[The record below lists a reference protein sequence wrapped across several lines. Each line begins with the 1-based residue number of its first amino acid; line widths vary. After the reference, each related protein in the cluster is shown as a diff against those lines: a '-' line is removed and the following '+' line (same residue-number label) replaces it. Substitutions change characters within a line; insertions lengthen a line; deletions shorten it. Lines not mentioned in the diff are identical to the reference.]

1 MKACFSCALKSVFI
15 GILYFIIAAFAF
27 AKPIN
32 LTILYDNDVHG
43 HLLPFNDNRFGQ
55 DIGGA
60 ARRATLIKEIEKK
73 NPNTIALSAG
83 DWISGTPVSGL
94 FKGKADWKTLNIM
107 DYKAIA
113 IGNHE
118 FDYGQTA
125 LREAI
130 KTSKVPFL
138 AANIYQKDGSYF
150 AKPYIIINKG
160 KTRIA
165 IVGLTTP
172 ETPIVTHP
180 KNVEG
185 LEFEDP
191 AVTIYKLLPTLKEK
205 ADIIIVLSHL
215 GYEAD
220 IQLAKQYPKDIQ
232 VIVGGHSHTKIDS
245 FNNSEGPV
253 IVQAY
258 QWGTFLGKLDV
269 TIDNRKVLTA
279 KAKLFPINSQIKSDP
294 AVESLLKTYT
304 SKIDA
309 LMTQTVGTTL
319 VDLVKP
325 SYTHP
330 DTNLAC
336 WITDV
341 YRERMGADM
350 AMQNTGGT
358 RASINKGPIT
368 YNDVYTVLPF
378 ENSLV
383 LLEVSGLEFKEILD
397 DLAKRRLEGKPIC
410 SISGVT
416 FLAKDGK
423 ANEILINGKPFDKNN
438 SYTIAVNDFIA
449 NGGDGYTL
457 LKQAKV
463 IKYDTVLR
471 DIIVDYLK
479 KNPVISPEEEI
490 RIRLE

>member
-1 MKACFSCALKSVFI
+1 MKPRSSCALVSVFI
-15 GILYFIIAAFAF
+15 GILFFIISAFAF
-27 AKPIN
+27 AKPVNI
-32 LTILYDNDVHG
+32 TILYDNDVHG

-94 FKGKADWKTLNIM
+94 FKGKADWETLNIM
-107 DYKAIA
+107 DYKAMA

-118 FDYGQTA
+118 FDYGQAA
-125 LREAI
+125 LREAV

-138 AANIYQKDGSYF
+138 AANIYQKDGSCF
-150 AKPYIIINKG
+150 AKPYIIVNKG

-191 AVTIYKLLPTLKEK
+191 AVTFFKLLPTLKKK

-215 GYEAD
+215 GYEED

-245 FNNSEGPV
+245 YNNSEGPV

-258 QWGTFLGKLDV
+258 QWGAFLGKLDV
-269 TIDNRKVLTA
+269 KIDNRKVLSA
-279 KAKLFPINSQIKSDP
+279 KAELLPINSQIKSDP

-325 SYTHP
+325 NYGHP
-330 DTNLAC
+330 ETNLAC

-368 YNDVYTVLPF
+368 YNDIYTVLPF
-378 ENSLV
+378 ENTLV
-383 LLEVSGLEFKEILD
+383 LLQVNGPEFKEILD
-397 DLAKRRLEGKPIC
+397 DLAKRRLEGKPVC
-410 SISGVT
+410 STSGVK

-423 ANEILINGKPFDKNN
+423 ANDIMVNGKPYDETKT
-438 SYTIAVNDFIA
+438 YTIAVNDFIA

-463 IKYDTVLR
+463 IKYDAVLR
-471 DIIVDYLK
+471 DIILDYLK
-479 KNPVISPEEEI
+479 DHPVIAPEEDT